1 MKSTACAVL
10 FSLRN
15 AQVPIVQKIKPSPV
29 GKVSPNGDG

>member
-10 FSLRN
+10 FLWN
-15 AQVPIVQKIKPSPV
+15 ARVPIVQKIKPSPV